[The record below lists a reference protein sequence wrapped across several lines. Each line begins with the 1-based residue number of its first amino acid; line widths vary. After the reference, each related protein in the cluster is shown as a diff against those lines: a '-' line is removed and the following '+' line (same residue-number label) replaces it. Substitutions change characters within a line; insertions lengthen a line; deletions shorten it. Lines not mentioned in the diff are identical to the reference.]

1 MTMSPT
7 SLLLHF
13 LQTELAV
20 PETSIQSALQR
31 SGPHSNLFPIV
42 LWQDGLITLE
52 QLDQVF
58 DWLATMSTSQE
69 SATQQ
74 T

>member
-7 SLLLHF
+7 HPLLKF

-31 SGPHSNLFPIV
+31 SGSHSNLFPIV

-58 DWLATMSTSQE
+58 DWIAITSTS
-69 SATQQ
+69 
-74 T
+74 